1 MASMSDSF
9 HLITLEGKVCLKRI
23 EAADSS
29 AVAVDFSAPA
39 LNYRVTSAVKQQG
52 LSKAVGIKAAL
63 RPSVLDATAGFG
75 KDAYL
80 LASQG
85 CRVQL
90 FERNPFVF
98 ALLQD
103 GLARGVASQQE
114 TVVAA
119 CQRLSLVNQDFIESN
134 IDALGGV
141 GSVDVV
147 YLDPMFP
154 ESKKSARVKKD
165 MFALQELLGAANDAE
180 ALWEHACRRA
190 RRRVVVKRSKS
201 APTLGTRAPDIQY
214 KGSSSRFDVYLT
226 PKS

>member
-1 MASMSDSF
+1 MVSVSDSF
-9 HLITLEGKVCLKRI
+9 HLVTLEGKVCLKRVK
-23 EAADSS
+23 ATDSS

-39 LNYRVTSAVKQQG
+39 LNYRVTSAIKQQG
-52 LSKAVGIKAAL
+52 LSKAVGIKTTL
-63 RPSVLDATAGFG
+63 RPSVLDATAGYG

-85 CRVQL
+85 CRVEL
-90 FERNPFVF
+90 FERDPFVF

-103 GLARGVASQQE
+103 GLARGLASQQE

-119 CQRLSLVNQDFIESN
+119 CQRLSLVNQDFIESS
-134 IDALGGV
+134 IDTLGGV

-165 MFALQELLGAANDAE
+165 MYALQELLGAATDAD
-180 ALWEHACRRA
+180 ALWGQACKLA

-201 APTLGTRAPDIQY
+201 APTLGNRAPDIQY

-226 PKS
+226 PRS

>member
-114 TVVAA
+114 TVVAT

-154 ESKKSARVKKD
+154 E
-165 MFALQELLGAANDAE
+165 
-180 ALWEHACRRA
+180 
-190 RRRVVVKRSKS
+190 
-201 APTLGTRAPDIQY
+201 
-214 KGSSSRFDVYLT
+214 
-226 PKS
+226 